1 MQESTKLPDTS
12 PVTITKEDRE
22 RKFSKITFNSFA
34 GVCLYLLIF
43 LLFTG
48 NVHSQWVAG
57 NGSPLIKF
65 YTPNEIFRNSQ
76 VWCAL
81 QDKRGVIYFG
91 TNSGVLEFDG
101 TSWRQH
107 FNSNKSVVRSL
118 ALDSLG
124 TIFVGGVNEFG
135 YLKPNLRGDLEYVSI
150 SERLPEKERDFQN
163 VWGTHVTR
171 EGVYFVSPKAVFR
184 FFNNKISRIK
194 ADLVAYCSF
203 EANKS
208 VYLVHRSKGICL
220 LNGDKYAQI
229 AGLDDTTTALRSGV
243 GLPGNRL
250 LTVNYKTEWRLYNTV
265 TKKMEVFTTPAQKYL
280 DQHRIYFLKKIDSTR
295 FAVATRTGG
304 VVILSNSGE
313 ILEII
318 SKDRGF
324 PDGQPL
330 FAYFDTMGNLWTS
343 TGNGILK
350 ADIGYP
356 LRMYG
361 KEQSVPGT
369 IFNTIEFGD
378 RLFIGSLDGI
388 FYLPKYNLND
398 HSGNHSFIKINSFK
412 GSCWTFLNYKGIL
425 LAGGMGGITT
435 IEDTIT
441 RKLITVESDKLVYYI
456 TENKRFPGVLF
467 VSYGNGLHCFK
478 LNENPTAQN
487 LRAVEHIVFPEIQE
501 KIPIVT
507 VDKDGNVWATTQYNG
522 LYYIRFKDGDI
533 KNYTVTRLGKENGLP
548 ELNKNYVQLV
558 GNEILVSTL
567 TGIMRPKFPGKGEP
581 DSKIKFERATEFG
594 DMINFPVYQI
604 YKLKNG
610 KYFVTGDSLLFVD
623 TRNGKVI
630 KDFSGF
636 NRPHEAYST
645 DMGFVHSDGSI
656 GITTSEGYLSF
667 NPLTGREFGKAYPV
681 LIRKATFGRDSVV
694 FNGAFWS
701 VQDTSRY
708 ISLEQPEEFI
718 PVLDAKFN
726 SLHIEFAAMFFD
738 EPEKTEYRYF
748 LEGYSDEWSNW
759 SKESKATFTNLSGG
773 LYTFKVVA
781 RNIYGVESTVAE
793 YTFRVHPPWYATWWA
808 YIMYLLLGIAAS
820 FVMVKYF
827 TRRLEK
833 QKAHLEQ
840 VVKERTAEIE
850 VVNARLSSQNLAL
863 NKSAIVS
870 LTDAKGHI
878 TYANEEFC
886 RISRYTMDEIIGKD
900 HRIINSGLHPKEFF
914 AEMWSTIKS
923 GKVWRGQLRNRA
935 KDGSYYWVDSVIAPI
950 LDENGKPAEY
960 LSIRFDITEMKRF
973 ESELAEAKEQ
983 AEAATI
989 AKSQFLATMS
999 HEIRT
1004 PMNAI
1009 IGLSGLAL
1017 RTDLD
1022 SKQLDYLIKIE
1033 RSAQALLGIIND
1045 ILDFSKIEAGKLN
1058 IERVEFDLETVMEN
1072 VANLISEK
1080 AQEKGLEFSIRIS
1093 NEVPLNLVGDPLRI
1107 GQIITNFCS
1116 NAVKFTSEG
1125 EIVVSAELEEIRENQ
1140 AVVRF
1145 SVKDTGIGLTPEQQA
1160 KMFQSFSQADS
1171 STTRKYGGTGLGL
1184 AISKSLA
1191 KLMGGEV
1198 WLESEAGKGST
1209 FFFNTVLEIQEE
1221 QKRDEYRQAID
1232 THATRVLVV
1241 DDNETARSI
1250 IKEALESFS
1259 FNVTEV
1265 SSGQAAVDAVRESIP
1280 HAPFAMVF
1288 MDWQMPGMDG
1298 IQASEEILR
1307 IAAPNPPVIIM
1318 VTGSGMEVV
1327 KEKAKA
1333 TGIMA
1338 FLTKPVT
1345 YSGLFDTIMNVSG
1358 KEVRIK
1364 RDRGDKG
1371 NKHAAEL
1378 EKIRGAVVLL
1388 TEDNEINQQVATEL
1402 LEGAGFVVEVANNGQ
1417 EALDK
1422 VLASGSPSKYDIVYM
1437 DLQMPV
1443 MDGYTATLEIRK
1455 DPRYKDLPI
1464 VAMTADAMMGIK
1476 EKCIQVGMMD
1486 YVSKPIDPDELF
1498 GSLVTWIKP
1507 GERAAVAPPKQEKI
1521 VAVEVEVPQFRVIDT
1536 KTGLMRVG
1544 GNQKL
1549 YCDLL
1554 RKFFEN
1560 NINLVEQIRS
1570 AIQNNEKELS
1580 VRLAHTVKGVSG
1592 TLGATEL
1599 NLIAAKLEALL
1610 NTDGP
1615 VEFEEVISE
1624 FDARLHEVL
1633 GEIGEWKKSA
1643 ESCME
1648 ENLTAELDMER
1659 VSVLMSEL
1667 IALLED
1673 SDIGASSKIE
1683 EINQLPGAGRIRAL
1697 LDAITRCVKSY
1708 DFDEAIELCRGMLA
1722 E

>member
-1 MQESTKLPDTS
+1 M
-12 PVTITKEDRE
+12 
-22 RKFSKITFNSFA
+22 
-34 GVCLYLLIF
+34 
-43 LLFTG
+43 
-48 NVHSQWVAG
+48 
-57 NGSPLIKF
+57 
-65 YTPNEIFRNSQ
+65 
-76 VWCAL
+76 
-81 QDKRGVIYFG
+81 QDKRGILYFG
-91 TNSGVLEFDG
+91 INSGILEFDG
-101 TSWRQH
+101 ISWKRY
-107 FNSNKSVVRSL
+107 FNSNRSVVRSL

-124 TIFVGGVNEFG
+124 TIYVGGVNEFG
-135 YLKPNLRGDLEYVSI
+135 YLKPNRVGELEYFSI
-150 SERLPEKERDFQN
+150 SQLLPEKERDFQN
-163 VWGTHVTR
+163 IWSIHCTEQGI
-171 EGVYFVSPKAVFR
+171 YFTSPKIVFR
-184 FFNNKISRIK
+184 FYKNALTKIK
-194 ADLVAYCSF
+194 ADLAGFCSF
-203 EANKS
+203 EADREI
-208 VYLVHRSKGICL
+208 YLVHRSKGICL
-220 LNGDKYAQI
+220 LKGDKYETI
-229 AGLDDTTTALRSGV
+229 PGLNDTTLALRSGV
-243 GLPGNRL
+243 ALPGNRL
-250 LTVNYKTEWRLYNTV
+250 LVVSNKTKWRIYNKT
-265 TKKMEVFTTPAQKYL
+265 TKKIETFSTVAQKYL
-280 DQHRIYFLKKIDSTR
+280 ETNKTYFLKRIDGSK
-295 FAVATRTGG
+295 FAVITRTGG
-304 VVILSNSGE
+304 IAILSNSGDL
-313 ILEII
+313 LEII

-330 FAYFDTMGNLWTS
+330 FAYFDNSGNLWTS
-343 TGNGILK
+343 TADGIIK

-356 LRMYG
+356 LRMYSTD
-361 KEQSVPGT
+361 QNVSRTVY
-369 IFNTIEFGD
+369 NSIEFRD
-378 RLFIGSLDGI
+378 RIYFGSLEGLS
-388 FYLPKYNLND
+388 FLPKYDQKEHL
-398 HSGNHSFIKINSFK
+398 SNHSLISINSFK
-412 GSCWTFLNYKGIL
+412 GSCWGFLNYRGLL
-425 LAGGMGGITT
+425 LAAGLGGIW
-435 IEDTIT
+435 
-441 RKLITVESDKLVYYI
+441 TVEDSVARKFYSGEPEQIIYNL
-456 TENKRFPGVLF
+456 TENKRFPGIIF
-467 VSYGNGLHCFK
+467 FGSGNSFRWIK
-478 LNENPTAQN
+478 LNGNTTAKD
-487 LRAVEHIVFPEIQE
+487 LGAMESFIFPEIRDR
-501 KIPIVT
+501 ITTVV
-507 VDKDGNVWATTQYNG
+507 VDKDGNIWAATNYKG
-522 LYYIRFKDGDI
+522 IYFIRFMNGDI
-533 KNYTVTRLGKENGLP
+533 KNYKITHLGRENGLP
-548 ELNKNYVQLV
+548 ALDENYVQLV
-558 GNEILVSTL
+558 DGELLVSTIEGVM
-567 TGIMRPKFPGKGEP
+567 TPEFPGKGQP
-581 DSKIKFERATEFG
+581 DSKIRFKRSSVFG
-594 DMINFPVYQI
+594 DFIKFPVYQI
-604 YKLKNG
+604 HKLKNG
-610 KYFVTGDSLLFVD
+610 SYFITGDSLLFIEK
-623 TRNGKVI
+623 RNGKLY

-636 NRPHEAYST
+636 NRLLSTFST

-656 GITTSEGYLSF
+656 GITTSKGYISF
-667 NPLTGREFGKAYPV
+667 NPSTGRDFGKTSPAM
-681 LIRKATFGRDSVV
+681 IRKVTFGRDSVV
-694 FNGAFWS
+694 FHGAFSRAEDSSRVVSLAQTDEFVPVMDAEYNS
-701 VQDTSRY
+701 VHIQFSAPFY
-708 ISLEQPEEFI
+708 EE
-718 PVLDAKFN
+718 PGQ
-726 SLHIEFAAMFFD
+726 
-738 EPEKTEYRYF
+738 TQYRYK
-748 LEGYSDEWSNW
+748 LEGFSEEWSAWTTENR
-759 SKESKATFTNLSGG
+759 TVFTNLPGG
-773 LYTFKVVA
+773 SYTFKVVA
-781 RNIYGVESTVAE
+781 RNIYGTESTVAE
-793 YTFRVHPPWYATWWA
+793 YSFRMLPPWYATWWA
-808 YIMYLLLGIAAS
+808 YIIYLFMGIVVS
-820 FVMVKYF
+820 YLMVNYF
-827 TRRLEK
+827 TRRLQR
-833 QKAHLEQ
+833 QKAHLEE
-840 VVKERTAEIE
+840 VVKERTAEIQ
-850 VVNARLSSQNLAL
+850 VVNSRLSSQNLAL

-870 LTDAKGHI
+870 LTDSRGII
-878 TYANEEFC
+878 TYANDEFC
-886 RISRYTMDEIIGKD
+886 RISQYTREEILGKN
-900 HRIINSGLHPKEFF
+900 HRIINSGLHPKEYFK
-914 AEMWSTIKS
+914 EMWDTIKS
-923 GKVWRGQLRNRA
+923 GNVWRGQLRNKA
-935 KDGSYYWVDSVIAPI
+935 KDGSFYWVDSVIAPI
-950 LDENGKPAEY
+950 LNEKGEPSDY
-960 LSIRFDITEMKRF
+960 LSIRFDITDMKRF
-973 ESELAEAKEQ
+973 EAELAEAKEQ

-1160 KMFQSFSQADS
+1160 RMFQSFSQADS

-1371 NKHAAEL
+1371 NKHATEL

-1455 DPRYKDLPI
+1455 DARYKDLPI

-1536 KTGLMRVG
+1536 KAGLMRVG

-1560 NINLVEQIRS
+1560 NINLVEQIRA
-1570 AIQNNEKELS
+1570 AIQNGEKELS

-1643 ESCME
+1643 ESFVE
-1648 ENLTAELDMER
+1648 EDITSELDMER

-1667 IALLED
+1667 IALLEEN
-1673 SDIGASSKIE
+1673 DISASSKIG
-1683 EINQLPGAGRIRAL
+1683 EINQLPGAGRIRAS
-1697 LDAITRCVKSY
+1697 LDAITKCVKSY
-1708 DFDEAIELCRGMLA
+1708 DFDEAIELCRGLLS
-1722 E
+1722 EW